1 MIEFQEFVSKYRA
14 GQLKASVD
22 RSRAM
27 VVCDKSARL
36 PKQYRA
42 AHSLWKNVSFL
53 LVVGG
58 LISIIWVPWYWGVG
72 ALVLGVVMA
81 PAVQKSAAGFVLEHA
96 LKDPVFYR
104 EMIDAG
110 VLKVAPAEG

>member
-1 MIEFQEFVSKYRA
+1 MYRA
-14 GQLKASVD
+14 GKIKASVD

-27 VVCDKSARL
+27 AVCDKSARL

-58 LISIIWVPWYWGVG
+58 LISIIWVPRYWGVG
-72 ALVLGVVMA
+72 AALLGVVMA

-96 LKDPVFYR
+96 LEDPDFYR
-104 EMIDAG
+104 EMVDAG
-110 VLKVAPAEG
+110 VLQVTPVQA